1 MRVNNIQD
9 DAATMLVP
17 QITEDTF
24 ELWTLPSSPITL
36 EVTPSGKASEQIMAV
51 PLLAARKVQDTLP
64 SMKPMVL
71 ESNFE
76 FWTSWP
82 SSYVKKD
89 DPVLNSSKAFDGKT
103 SRISTEAGESITV
116 LEPANIEEVFEF
128 WTAPLAVKPSI
139 SLNPALLEPAFELW
153 TAPSVEK
160 VGKTTSG
167 KPSPDIKRRKGLTTD
182 MVQSER
188 CIADS
193 LVPIELSPGF
203 ELWSYLASPV
213 AISQKPAPKFSRS
226 RGRPNDV
233 HLVEDYFIP
242 AHLDNVFELWHAA
255 PSTEESLEISASD
268 IDDSSKHPRKLAGC
282 GIRCTGDRDVE
293 QDAAFG
299 YSVHDLEKTLINLEG
314 VMTKKIDDFL
324 SAGLRRRESLRRKR

>member
-1 MRVNNIQD
+1 MRPDSVPD

-17 QITEDTF
+17 RITEDTF

-51 PLLAARKVQDTLP
+51 PLLAARKVQETLP

-82 SSYVKKD
+82 SSYVKD
-89 DPVLNSSKAFDGKT
+89 DEPVLDASKAFDGKT
-103 SRISTEAGESITV
+103 FRTPAETRESITA

-139 SLNPALLEPAFELW
+139 PLNPALLEPAFELW

-160 VGKTTSG
+160 VGKTASR
-167 KPSPDIKRRKGLTTD
+167 KLLPAVKRKGLATD
-182 MVQSER
+182 MVQSEQYT
-188 CIADS
+188 ADS
-193 LVPIELSPGF
+193 LTPIELSPGF
-203 ELWSYLASPV
+203 ELWRYLALPV
-213 AISQKPAPKFSRS
+213 SISQKPAPYFSRS
-226 RGRPNDV
+226 RGRPTNV
-233 HLVEDYFIP
+233 HLVEEFFIP
-242 AHLDNVFELWHAA
+242 AHLDNVFELWHAQ
-255 PSTEESLEISASD
+255 SDTGKCLEISASD

-282 GIRCTGDRDVE
+282 GECCIGDPDLE
-293 QDAAFG
+293 QHAAFG
-299 YSVHDLEKTLINLEG
+299 YSVDDLEKTLINLEG
-314 VMTKKIDDFL
+314 VMTKKLDDFL